1 MEHIAIQ
8 DGWLKWNPT
17 FYSQKDSE
25 MIYRQLLKEIN
36 WIQGTIKLFGKEYL
50 VPRLEAFYASA
61 NQTYAYTGQKL
72 TTNTFTPLLLSIK
85 SNIEQSTSFQF
96 NSALANLYR
105 TGNDSN
111 GWHADNEKELGK
123 NPVIAS
129 LSFGADRLFELQHN
143 QTKEKI
149 KLTLNAGSL
158 LIMGGNMQHCWKH
171 RIAKNKKNQSGRIN
185 LTFRTIV

>member
-1 MEHIAIQ
+1 MEQIELT
-8 DGWLKWNPT
+8 DGWLMWHPT
-17 FYSQKDSE
+17 FYAQGDSE
-25 MIYRQLLKEIN
+25 MIYRQLLEEIN
-36 WIQGTIKLFGKEYL
+36 WNQGKIKLFGKEYL
-50 VPRLEAFYASA
+50 VPRLEAFYASK
-61 NQTYAYTGQKL
+61 NQTYAYSGQKL
-72 TTNTFTPLLLSIK
+72 TTNTFTPLLVSIK
-85 SNIEQSTSFQF
+85 STIEQSTSFHF
-96 NSALANLYR
+96 NSLLANLYR

-158 LIMGGNMQHCWKH
+158 LIMGGSMQHCWKH
-171 RIAKNKKNQSGRIN
+171 RIAKNKKIQSGRIN

>member
-1 MEHIAIQ
+1 MEQIELT
-8 DGWLKWNPT
+8 DGWLMWHPT
-17 FYSQKDSE
+17 FYAQGDSE
-25 MIYRQLLKEIN
+25 MIYRQLLEEIN
-36 WIQGTIKLFGKEYL
+36 WNQGKIKLFGKECL
-50 VPRLEAFYASA
+50 IPRLEAFYASD
-61 NQTYAYTGQKL
+61 NQTYAYSGQKL
-72 TTNTFTPLLLSIK
+72 TTNTFTPLLVSIK
-85 SNIEQSTSFQF
+85 STIEQSTSFHF
-96 NSALANLYR
+96 NSLLANLYR

-158 LIMGGNMQHCWKH
+158 LIMGGSMQHYWKH
-171 RIAKNKKNQSGRIN
+171 RIAKNKKIQSGRIN